1 VREQAAE
8 RRGTAIDRA
17 ELDAL
22 RAEVQA
28 RYDAETSPYF
38 ATARLWDDGV
48 IDPRQTRQVLG
59 LALQTTLN
67 APIPATEYGVL
78 RI

>member
-1 VREQAAE
+1 
-8 RRGTAIDRA
+8 
-17 ELDAL
+17 
-22 RAEVQA
+22 
-28 RYDAETSPYF
+28 
-38 ATARLWDDGV
+38 V